1 MLPQQLL
8 GQNREYSR
16 GVGFVIEE
24 YVQFQRLSDATSS
37 RFTESMS
44 LKSKN
49 IFARNR
55 TSEMERSVSH
65 ADNIIDTVAT
75 VTIK

>member
-44 LKSKN
+44 LNQKTFSQGTEHQRWN
-49 IFARNR
+49 GA
-55 TSEMERSVSH
+55 
-65 ADNIIDTVAT
+65 
-75 VTIK
+75 